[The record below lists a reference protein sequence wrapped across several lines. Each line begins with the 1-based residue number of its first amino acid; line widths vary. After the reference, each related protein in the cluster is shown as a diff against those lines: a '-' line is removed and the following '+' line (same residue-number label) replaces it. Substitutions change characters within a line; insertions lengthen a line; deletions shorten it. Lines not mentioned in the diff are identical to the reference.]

1 MNPWLL
7 RAGLALMLSASGLTT
22 IAMHEEFRSEAY
34 RPLKTDRATIGFGST
49 YYADGSAVKMGDTI
63 TVVKALVLLTSSTD
77 KLARQLD
84 DLVKVPLKQHEV
96 DVYIS
101 FMTNIG
107 VGAFTRS
114 TLLKKLNDGYYAGA
128 CQEIGRWV
136 YHKGKKVQGLINR
149 RKREMEQCFGL

>member
-1 MNPWLL
+1 MKPWLR
-7 RAGLALMLSASGLTT
+7 RAGLAIMLSGSGLST

-96 DVYIS
+96 DVYVS

-107 VGAFTRS
+107 VGAFSRS
-114 TLLKKLNDGYYAGA
+114 TLLKKLNDGYYVGA
-128 CQEIGRWV
+128 CQEMGRWV

-149 RKREMEQCFGL
+149 RKKEMEQCLGL